1 MGIDPERALWMTPRE
16 MNAAGQGWSRA
27 ERTRLVT
34 TAQAFGADL
43 SEREARQIIEGDGG
57 GAAPSHGRQQERLQK
72 MAEKHGWDL

>member
-1 MGIDPERALWMTPRE
+1 MGVDPEKALWMTPRE
-16 MNAAGQGWSRA
+16 MNAAGRGWARA

-43 SEREARQIIEGDGG
+43 SEREARRIIEGGTRS
-57 GAAPSHGRQQERLQK
+57 APSQSEQEKKLQQ

>member
-1 MGIDPERALWMTPRE
+1 MTPRE
-16 MNAAGQGWSRA
+16 MNAAGRGWARA

-43 SEREARQIIEGDGG
+43 SEREAKQIIEGEGSTS
-57 GAAPSHGRQQERLQK
+57 APSHTEQEEKLEA